1 MQNILIS
8 GAASGIGA
16 ASARLFHRR
25 GWRVGLLDIDAE
37 ALRGLAAE
45 LPGAWQRAVDVS
57 EPDAV
62 GEALAQFC
70 ADGRLRLLFNCA
82 GILRFGRFEEVALE
96 DHARLLAINLQG
108 VLNCCHAA
116 FPFLRATPQAQVLNM
131 GSASGLYGVPE
142 MAVYSASKFAVR
154 GLTEAL
160 ELEWR
165 RHGIRVADLMPPFVR
180 TPMVAGQTYRPPVL
194 RRLGLWRGVSLL
206 SRRDQGCSRA
216 GGLELRGLGHSGA
229 ARQQMRKTGQEWA
242 NSETECAI
250 LVARM
255 GRKRH

>member
-116 FPFLRATPQAQVLNM
+116 FPFLRATPQAQV
-131 GSASGLYGVPE
+131 
-142 MAVYSASKFAVR
+142 
-154 GLTEAL
+154 
-160 ELEWR
+160 
-165 RHGIRVADLMPPFVR
+165 
-180 TPMVAGQTYRPPVL
+180 
-194 RRLGLWRGVSLL
+194 
-206 SRRDQGCSRA
+206 
-216 GGLELRGLGHSGA
+216 
-229 ARQQMRKTGQEWA
+229 
-242 NSETECAI
+242 
-250 LVARM
+250 
-255 GRKRH
+255 

>member
-25 GWRVGLLDIDAE
+25 GRRVGLLDIDAE

-45 LPGAWQRAVDVS
+45 LPGAWQSAVDVS

-194 RRLGLWRGVSLL
+194 RRLGLRL
-206 SRRDQGCSRA
+206 DA
-216 GGLELRGLGHSGA
+216 
-229 ARQQMRKTGQEWA
+229 
-242 NSETECAI
+242 
-250 LVARM
+250 
-255 GRKRH
+255 

>member
-45 LPGAWQRAVDVS
+45 LPGTWQR
-57 EPDAV
+57 
-62 GEALAQFC
+62 

-180 TPMVAGQTYRPPVL
+180 TPMVAGQAYRPPVL
-194 RRLGLWRGVSLL
+194 RRLGLRLDAEDIAEAAWRQAHSRRVHRPVGGLFTALYWAGQLSPPWVDRAVMAWL
-206 SRRDQGCSRA
+206 SRG
-216 GGLELRGLGHSGA
+216 
-229 ARQQMRKTGQEWA
+229 
-242 NSETECAI
+242 
-250 LVARM
+250 
-255 GRKRH
+255 

>member
-1 MQNILIS
+1 
-8 GAASGIGA
+8 
-16 ASARLFHRR
+16 H
-25 GWRVGLLDIDAE
+25 
-37 ALRGLAAE
+37 
-45 LPGAWQRAVDVS
+45 RAVDVS
-57 EPDAV
+57 EPDVV

-82 GILRFGRFEEVALE
+82 GVLRFGRFEEVALE

-180 TPMVAGQTYRPPVL
+180 TPMVAGQPYQPPVL
-194 RRLGLWRGVSLL
+194 RRLGLRLDAEDIAEAAWRQAHSRRVHRPVGGLFTALYWAGQLSPPWVNRAVMAWL
-206 SRRDQGCSRA
+206 SRG
-216 GGLELRGLGHSGA
+216 
-229 ARQQMRKTGQEWA
+229 
-242 NSETECAI
+242 
-250 LVARM
+250 
-255 GRKRH
+255 

>member
-1 MQNILIS
+1 P
-8 GAASGIGA
+8 
-16 ASARLFHRR
+16 RR

-37 ALRGLAAE
+37 ALRGLAAQ
-45 LPGAWQRAVDVS
+45 LPGAWHRAVDVS

-180 TPMVAGQTYRPPVL
+180 TPMVAGQAYQPPVL
-194 RRLGLWRGVSLL
+194 RRLGLR
-206 SRRDQGCSRA
+206 
-216 GGLELRGLGHSGA
+216 
-229 ARQQMRKTGQEWA
+229 
-242 NSETECAI
+242 
-250 LVARM
+250 
-255 GRKRH
+255 

>member
-62 GEALAQFC
+62 GEAL
-70 ADGRLRLLFNCA
+70 
-82 GILRFGRFEEVALE
+82 
-96 DHARLLAINLQG
+96 
-108 VLNCCHAA
+108 
-116 FPFLRATPQAQVLNM
+116 
-131 GSASGLYGVPE
+131 
-142 MAVYSASKFAVR
+142 
-154 GLTEAL
+154 

-194 RRLGLWRGVSLL
+194 RRLGLRLDAEDIAEAAWRQAHSRRVHRPVGGLFTALYWAGQLSPPWVNRAVMAWL
-206 SRRDQGCSRA
+206 SRD
-216 GGLELRGLGHSGA
+216 E
-229 ARQQMRKTGQEWA
+229 
-242 NSETECAI
+242 
-250 LVARM
+250 
-255 GRKRH
+255 

>member
-1 MQNILIS
+1 M
-8 GAASGIGA
+8 GGG
-16 ASARLFHRR
+16 
-25 GWRVGLLDIDAE
+25 GGGG
-37 ALRGLAAE
+37 RGLAAQ
-45 LPGAWQRAVDVS
+45 LPGAWHRAVDVS

-82 GILRFGRFEEVALE
+82 GVLRFGRFEEVALE

-180 TPMVAGQTYRPPVL
+180 TPMVAGQPYQPPVL
-194 RRLGLWRGVSLL
+194 RRLGLRLDAEDIAEAAWRQAHSRRVHRPVGGLFTALYWAGQLSPPWVNRAVMAWL
-206 SRRDQGCSRA
+206 SRG
-216 GGLELRGLGHSGA
+216 
-229 ARQQMRKTGQEWA
+229 
-242 NSETECAI
+242 
-250 LVARM
+250 
-255 GRKRH
+255 

>member
-82 GILRFGRFEEVALE
+82 GVLRFGRFEEVALE

-108 VLNCCHAA
+108 VLNRCHAA
-116 FPFLRATPQAQVLNM
+116 FRSCAMPQAQVLNM

-154 GLTEAL
+154 GSP
-160 ELEWR
+160 R
-165 RHGIRVADLMPPFVR
+165 R
-180 TPMVAGQTYRPPVL
+180 
-194 RRLGLWRGVSLL
+194 WSWN
-206 SRRDQGCSRA
+206 
-216 GGLELRGLGHSGA
+216 GA
-229 ARQQMRKTGQEWA
+229 ATGFA
-242 NSETECAI
+242 SPT
-250 LVARM
+250 
-255 GRKRH
+255 

>member
-25 GWRVGLLDIDAE
+25 GRRVGLLDIDAE

-45 LPGAWQRAVDVS
+45 LPGAWQSAVDVS

-116 FPFLRATPQAQVLNM
+116 FPFLRATPQAGYSTWARHRGFMAYRRWPSTRLRSSPCA
-131 GSASGLYGVPE
+131 GSP
-142 MAVYSASKFAVR
+142 
-154 GLTEAL
+154 
-160 ELEWR
+160 R
-165 RHGIRVADLMPPFVR
+165 R
-180 TPMVAGQTYRPPVL
+180 
-194 RRLGLWRGVSLL
+194 WSWN
-206 SRRDQGCSRA
+206 
-216 GGLELRGLGHSGA
+216 GA
-229 ARQQMRKTGQEWA
+229 ATGFA
-242 NSETECAI
+242 SPT
-250 LVARM
+250 
-255 GRKRH
+255 